1 MLVLGFLGSPRVNG
15 HCSKLL
21 RKALEGA
28 ESRGAVTKRYDLI
41 QLNIKYCMGCNTCY
55 PQQPRFARSASAPS
69 RMMWRPYWKSM

>member
-15 HCSKLL
+15 RCSKLL

-41 QLNIKYCMGCNTCY
+41 KLNIKYCRCSSPC
-55 PQQPRFARSASAPS
+55 SI
-69 RMMWRPYWKSM
+69 